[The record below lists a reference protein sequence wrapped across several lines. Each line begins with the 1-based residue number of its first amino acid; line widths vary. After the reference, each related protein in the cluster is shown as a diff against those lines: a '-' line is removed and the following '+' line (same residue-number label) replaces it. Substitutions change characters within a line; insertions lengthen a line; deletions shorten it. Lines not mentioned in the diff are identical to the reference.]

1 MLYSRRGRPTDVPR
15 NSSKMLSPRRM
26 SVASVPFVAASRAS
40 SDANRRH
47 PSGVPSTG
55 AGGSTSTCAGTRCRS
70 RAHASG
76 EARRRRGLRARGG
89 RRRMWRRGRRRRGR
103 RRRGTPRA
111 DRARGRSTR
120 RARTSPRTGP
130 RRRWPIATRGVCP
143 RGFPRAGVGGA
154 SRPRRRP
161 AASTDCE
168 RGERRARRS
177 TRPPREKTQT
187 SVARTRQRRRED
199 EPSRWTPSPTDGR
212 RPRAARAS
220 LLTPDGTAGGWTM
233 RGFRSRPARQRP
245 HARCVKITFVS
256 GEPLSTVAVLAARAE
271 TSEGVDDANAR
282 RASRGDA
289 VSRRACSRL
298 ISNPAPRPVRAS
310 DPPPLKRALYR
321 HLSPSL

>member
-1 MLYSRRGRPTDVPR
+1 
-15 NSSKMLSPRRM
+15 
-26 SVASVPFVAASRAS
+26 
-40 SDANRRH
+40 
-47 PSGVPSTG
+47 
-55 AGGSTSTCAGTRCRS
+55 
-70 RAHASG
+70 
-76 EARRRRGLRARGG
+76 
-89 RRRMWRRGRRRRGR
+89 MWRRGRRRRGR

-256 GEPLSTVAVLAARAE
+256 GEPLSTDAVLAARAE

-310 DPPPLKRALYR
+310 DPPPPPL
-321 HLSPSL
+321 

>member
-1 MLYSRRGRPTDVPR
+1 
-15 NSSKMLSPRRM
+15 
-26 SVASVPFVAASRAS
+26 
-40 SDANRRH
+40 
-47 PSGVPSTG
+47 
-55 AGGSTSTCAGTRCRS
+55 
-70 RAHASG
+70 
-76 EARRRRGLRARGG
+76 
-89 RRRMWRRGRRRRGR
+89 MWRRGRRRRGR

-245 HARCVKITFVS
+245 HARCVKSI
-256 GEPLSTVAVLAARAE
+256 
-271 TSEGVDDANAR
+271 R
-282 RASRGDA
+282 RASLDRRR
-289 VSRRACSRL
+289 SRRSRRDFGGGGRCER
-298 ISNPAPRPVRAS
+298 PARLARRRRLSARVFASHFKPGAPPRPRERSTATIACAI
-310 DPPPLKRALYR
+310 PPPLPLPLTTRAVDA
-321 HLSPSL
+321 SPPSPPRRGSSPPPVSVSTFFPSSFIVAPVITAAVGSRLRSCRAFAARLVRARSRVAPTPRARRVARTRA

>member
-1 MLYSRRGRPTDVPR
+1 
-15 NSSKMLSPRRM
+15 
-26 SVASVPFVAASRAS
+26 
-40 SDANRRH
+40 
-47 PSGVPSTG
+47 
-55 AGGSTSTCAGTRCRS
+55 
-70 RAHASG
+70 
-76 EARRRRGLRARGG
+76 
-89 RRRMWRRGRRRRGR
+89 MWRRGRRRRGR

-256 GEPLSTVAVLAARAE
+256 GEPLSTGSRSRRSRRDFGGWTMRTPGAPRAATPSLGARVRVSFQTRRPAPSARAIHRHY
-271 TSEGVDDANAR
+271 GAR
-282 RASRGDA
+282 YT
-289 VSRRACSRL
+289 VT
-298 ISNPAPRPVRAS
+298 
-310 DPPPLKRALYR
+310 
-321 HLSPSL
+321 SPSL